1 MPQARATPRYL
12 WLNGKLVRWEDATV
26 HVTMLGWSTMS
37 AVFEGIKA
45 YWNAH
50 EGQLYAYQFG
60 EHYRRFAK
68 SMKLQRMA
76 PPWSPEELIEASL
89 ELLRANEAR
98 EDTYVSPLAYFGDE
112 TFYGTQSEGS
122 THIRITA
129 QPFTSG
135 LGTGRTTKA
144 CVSSWTRISDNVI
157 SPRVK
162 CISNYQNSRLAT
174 IEARMNGYDQPILL
188 NDRAKVAEGGA
199 SCLFL
204 VREGV
209 AITPSITS
217 GILESITRATILRL
231 CRETL
236 NVPTE
241 EREVDRTELYVADEV
256 FFCGTGAEVRPVAS
270 VDGYQIGTGE
280 MGPLTARIENL
291 FHRIVRGREPG
302 FSEWVAPVYAPV
314 ASVT

>member
-1 MPQARATPRYL
+1 
-12 WLNGKLVRWEDATV
+12 V
-26 HVTMLGWSTMS
+26 
-37 AVFEGIKA
+37 
-45 YWNAH
+45 
-50 EGQLYAYQFG
+50 
-60 EHYRRFAK
+60 
-68 SMKLQRMA
+68 
-76 PPWSPEELIEASL
+76 
-89 ELLRANEAR
+89 RANEAR
-98 EDTYVSPLAYFGDE
+98 EDTYVSPLAYFGDG

-129 QPFTSG
+129 QPFQSG

-144 CVSSWTRISDNVI
+144 CVSSWTRISDNVL

-162 CISNYQNSRLAT
+162 CISNYQNSRLAG
-174 IEARMNGYDQPILL
+174 IEAKMNGYDQPILL
-188 NDRAKVAEGGA
+188 NDRGKVAEGGA

-204 VREGV
+204 VRDGV

-231 CRETL
+231 CREAL

-270 VDGYQIGTGE
+270 VDGYQVGTGE
-280 MGPLTARIENL
+280 MGPVTARIESL

-302 FSEWVAPVYAPV
+302 FSDWVAPVYAPV